1 MNWSEAPKDD
11 PSLRSNQNESI
22 FRLLL
27 KVAVIGA
34 LIAKLFNFW
43 KGIFPNAS
51 TMGKWCALSLS
62 VTVS

>member
-1 MNWSEAPKDD
+1 MTWIPSSKDNA
-11 PSLRSNQNESI
+11 SLRSNQNESI

-43 KGIFPNAS
+43 KGIFPNAT
-51 TMGKWCALSLS
+51 TM
-62 VTVS
+62 